1 MEKER
6 WTIKMIANDLTIS
19 EKTRLVT
26 LIMREIAEIEKQNGL
41 ERVKE
46 KDIKELEIIIEKL
59 ERM

>member
-1 MEKER
+1 
-6 WTIKMIANDLTIS
+6 MITNDLTIS

-41 ERVKE
+41 DRVKE

>member
-41 ERVKE
+41 DRVKE

>member
-1 MEKER
+1 
-6 WTIKMIANDLTIS
+6 MIANDLTIS

-41 ERVKE
+41 DQVKE